1 MQGVREALAAAEL
14 RTAGGRGGR
23 HGDPYTVRQLTRIN
37 IPADDPAVA
46 QVGGMALPCSDKLMP
61 AWRRWFRCQPAW
73 MTLGSVVCLQD
84 MRHPAI
90 HPAGSLRQCNC
101 PRL

>member
-23 HGDPYTVRQLTRIN
+23 HGDPYSVRQLTRIN

-46 QVGGMALPCSDKLMP
+46 QVRAG
-61 AWRRWFRCQPAW
+61 
-73 MTLGSVVCLQD
+73 LGVLLWAVLLCC
-84 MRHPAI
+84 I
-90 HPAGSLRQCNC
+90 C
-101 PRL
+101 